1 MSQIASD
8 LTKDQYIVVN
18 FQASGANEDWG
29 QGVNKS
35 EWRRIVVDVVSRL
48 SIRHKVVFLAHSDAE
63 ASNARGLLPNSVVC
77 RPKSITEYAQIIA
90 GAKVG
95 FVSRILCYSLSW
107 NGYSIIGRWNRY
119 STWNS

>member
-1 MSQIASD
+1 MIHEAVAPDFADLGVETDLIPCGALASEKIMSQIASD

-48 SIRHKVVFLAHSDAE
+48 SIRHKVVFLARSDAE

-77 RPKSITEYAQIIA
+77 RPKSITEYA
-90 GAKVG
+90 K
-95 FVSRILCYSLSW
+95 
-107 NGYSIIGRWNRY
+107 
-119 STWNS
+119 